1 MKKIILSLCF
11 ALSLTSPIAAF
22 ANESQVIEIKITEE
36 GFEPS
41 NLEVP
46 ANVPV
51 TLKVTRTTDNTCATD
66 IKIKDKKIE
75 KKLPLNETVSID
87 LGKVKKGKLGFACG
101 MNMLKGEITA
111 K

>member
-1 MKKIILSLCF
+1 MKNLFLTTCL
-11 ALSLTSPIAAF
+11 ALSLALPINVF
-22 ANESQVIEIKITEE
+22 ASENKIIEVKVTED
-36 GFEPS
+36 GFVPS
-41 NLEVP
+41 SLEVP

-75 KKLPLNETVSID
+75 KKLPLNEAVSIE

>member
-1 MKKIILSLCF
+1 MLFRSLRV
-11 ALSLTSPIAAF
+11 AAF
-22 ANESQVIEIKITEE
+22 ANEGQIVEVKVTEQ

-41 NLEVP
+41 NLEIP

-51 TLKVTRTTDNTCATD
+51 TLKIIRTTDNTCATD
-66 IKIKDKKIE
+66 IKIKDKKID
-75 KKLPLNETVSID
+75 KKLPLNETVLID